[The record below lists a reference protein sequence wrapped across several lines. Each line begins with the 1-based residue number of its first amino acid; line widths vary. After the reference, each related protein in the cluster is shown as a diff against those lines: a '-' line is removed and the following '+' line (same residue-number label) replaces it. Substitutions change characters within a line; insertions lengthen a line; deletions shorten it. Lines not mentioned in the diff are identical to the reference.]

1 MSARGL
7 LFAWLM
13 LLAPLASA
21 QAVDPYN
28 ALRSTGEG
36 YAPVVPGRPMVF
48 PADHLPHPDHRIE
61 WWYLTGNLT
70 DEAGRRWGVQ
80 WTLFRTRL
88 KPGEDP
94 GGWASS
100 QLWMAHAA
108 ITMPEGYRHAQ
119 RYARGGIGQA
129 GVERRDGRFDAW
141 LDDWSLQSTGADM
154 FPAQLV
160 FSVDG
165 ARVQLNLSA
174 QTPYVLQGQGGYS
187 RKSAQGQASYYYSQ
201 PHVRMAGSVMIDGQS
216 TELNG
221 IGWLDREWSSQ
232 PLADN
237 QRGWDWFSLHLAD
250 GQALMVCR
258 LRHEGGEDWLS
269 GSWVD
274 ADGSSRT
281 LAADEIALEV
291 LETRRV
297 HTPTAADPDAVRI
310 LPLVW
315 RVSLPKQGRSWV
327 VRALVDDQWM
337 GGRIPYWEGVVLVD
351 EGAGGVGYLE
361 LTGYAP

>member
-1 MSARGL
+1 MSARGVL
-7 LFAWLM
+7 MVCLM
-13 LLAPLASA
+13 LLAPFAMA
-21 QAVDPYN
+21 QSVDPYRS
-28 ALRSTGEG
+28 LRSSGEG
-36 YAPVVPGRPMVF
+36 YAAVVPGRPMVF

-70 DEAGRRWGVQ
+70 DADGRRWGVQ

-88 KPGEDP
+88 KPGDDP
-94 GGWASS
+94 GGWASN

-108 ITMPEGYRHAQ
+108 ITSPEGYRHAQ
-119 RYARGGIGQA
+119 RYARGGIDQA
-129 GVERRDGRFDAW
+129 GVALRDGRLTAW
-141 LDDWSLQSTGADM
+141 LDDWRLQSAGGDL
-154 FPAQLV
+154 FPAQLA

-165 ARVQLNLSA
+165 ARVQLNLTA
-174 QTPYVLQGQGGYS
+174 ETPYVLQGQGGYS
-187 RKSAQGQASYYYSQ
+187 QKSAQGQASYYYSQ
-201 PHVRMAGSVMIDGQS
+201 PHVRLAGSVEIDGKT

-250 GQALMVCR
+250 GHALMVYR
-258 LRHEGGEDWLS
+258 LRHDGGEDWLS

-274 ADGSSRT
+274 ADGLSRT
-281 LAADEIALEV
+281 LSADEISLAVIER
-291 LETRRV
+291 RRV
-297 HTPTAADPDAVRI
+297 PTPTAADPAATQA

-315 RVSLPKQGRSWV
+315 RVSLPTLGRSWV
-327 VRALVDDQWM
+327 VRSLADDQWM

-351 EGAGGVGYLE
+351 DGAGGVGYLE